1 MHTDCLFMSLQ
12 GLERPEWK
20 QSCASELALSSS
32 TVAAEACWGWFS
44 LFPASYF
51 WQLRDSEVKWLV
63 EKGGPALAETSRSP
77 WNKCLGC

>member
-1 MHTDCLFMSLQ
+1 MSLQ

-63 EKGGPALAETSRSP
+63 EKGALP
-77 WNKCLGC
+77 WLRHPEAPGTNALDVDDCA